1 LVNSNAFSATSSD
14 TLQILSFQS
23 ILRVSLKQQGQGA
36 SLLAANGAI
45 SEEQRIMSAAAPT
58 DAERFQAPVSLIS
71 MGGTHT
77 EMGGSNPVGQ
87 KVSEASYVH
96 SGECARRKKQYYFS
110 VLTNTLVETEFFNL
124 WAFMLM
130 QRKREALQIDAKT
143 ATAAAMDEKEVLW
156 RVNYEEFVRRL
167 RHQACV
173 ALVRSRIDAMAGTVL
188 EGMLDATCRHETS
201 VKQHS
206 SGAWVMWVFLN

>member
-1 LVNSNAFSATSSD
+1 MHFQQPLVIPCKYLVSKAFCC
-14 TLQILSFQS
+14 
-23 ILRVSLKQQGQGA
+23 VSLKEQGQGA

-77 EMGGSNPVGQ
+77 EMGDSNPVGQ
-87 KVSEASYVH
+87 K
-96 SGECARRKKQYYFS
+96 
-110 VLTNTLVETEFFNL
+110 
-124 WAFMLM
+124 
-130 QRKREALQIDAKT
+130 RKREALQIDAKT
-143 ATAAAMDEKEVLW
+143 AAAAAMDEKEVLW
-156 RVNYEEFVRRL
+156 RVNYEEFVSRL

-173 ALVRSRIDAMAGTVL
+173 AFVRSRIDAMAGTVL

-206 SGAWVMWVFLN
+206 SGAWVMWVFLH

>member
-1 LVNSNAFSATSSD
+1 MVNSNAFSATSSD

-167 RHQACV
+167 RHQ
-173 ALVRSRIDAMAGTVL
+173 VRSTKA
-188 EGMLDATCRHETS
+188 H
-201 VKQHS
+201 
-206 SGAWVMWVFLN
+206 LNIFNPLSKSQIASLCEK

>member
-1 LVNSNAFSATSSD
+1 MHFQQPLVIPCKYLVSKAFCC
-14 TLQILSFQS
+14 
-23 ILRVSLKQQGQGA
+23 VSLKQQGQGA

-58 DAERFQAPVSLIS
+58 DAKRFQAPVSLIS

-77 EMGGSNPVGQ
+77 EMGDSNPVGR

-143 ATAAAMDEKEVLW
+143 AAAAAMDEKEVLW
-156 RVNYEEFVRRL
+156 HVNYEEFVRRL
-167 RHQACV
+167 RHQ
-173 ALVRSRIDAMAGTVL
+173 VRSTKA
-188 EGMLDATCRHETS
+188 H
-201 VKQHS
+201 
-206 SGAWVMWVFLN
+206 LNIFNPLSKLQIASLCEK

>member
-1 LVNSNAFSATSSD
+1 MHFQQPLVIPCKYLVSKAFCC
-14 TLQILSFQS
+14 
-23 ILRVSLKQQGQGA
+23 VSLKQQGQGA
-36 SLLAANGAI
+36 SLLGANGAI
-45 SEEQRIMSAAAPT
+45 SVEQRIMSAAAPT

-77 EMGGSNPVGQ
+77 EMGDSNPVGQ

-124 WAFMLM
+124 RAFMLM
-130 QRKREALQIDAKT
+130 QRKRETLQIDAKT
-143 ATAAAMDEKEVLW
+143 AAAAAMDEKEVLW

-167 RHQACV
+167 RHQ
-173 ALVRSRIDAMAGTVL
+173 VRSTKA
-188 EGMLDATCRHETS
+188 H
-201 VKQHS
+201 
-206 SGAWVMWVFLN
+206 LNIF

>member
-1 LVNSNAFSATSSD
+1 MFLIIFHRLWSTLMHFQQPLVIPCKYLVSKAFCC
-14 TLQILSFQS
+14 
-23 ILRVSLKQQGQGA
+23 VSLKEQGQGA

-77 EMGGSNPVGQ
+77 EMGDSNPVGQ

-124 WAFMLM
+124 WGFMLM

-143 ATAAAMDEKEVLW
+143 AAAAAMDEKEVLW
-156 RVNYEEFVRRL
+156 RVNYEEFVSRL
-167 RHQACV
+167 RHQ
-173 ALVRSRIDAMAGTVL
+173 VRSTKA
-188 EGMLDATCRHETS
+188 H
-201 VKQHS
+201 
-206 SGAWVMWVFLN
+206 LNIF